1 MPVYGSHLLRYPDL
15 RVGSRIREERLRK
28 NWTLKQLAQKVGISS
43 AWLSEI
49 ENERHVID
57 LAQVV
62 DIAGALELQPAG
74 LLPPDV
80 RIPYQISREPDVL
93 AQAPRATRLAG
104 VPDGGRALRSEFRPL
119 ADLFIGRHLEPQL
132 GRIHLVEDEEL
143 QFCYHDEEEFVFVLR
158 DRVELQL
165 KTPTGLCREEI
176 GCGDSLYF
184 RSDFP
189 HILRSIEP
197 QAAET
202 IHVFGAGAASAGA
215 GFDWMSSRQGAYVED
230 HEPTNSLSQAG
241 ARLRALRDLH
251 GWTLNQVAGIVGLTA
266 RQLDLAERGERGLGL
281 DVLLRLAQAFG
292 RPLAELVGQTPTQG
306 PYCFVQRAATID
318 EVPIRRR
325 RTPVEKPTAAA
336 SKTCQPLAS
345 GFPVRCMFPYLLRI
359 LNVDADTL
367 TLHEHHSQEFIYV
380 LDGEIELVTF
390 AEERQVSEILRA
402 GDSCYLDSSVPHL
415 LRGRTR
421 NPFSQTSAE
430 VIDVFWSPLGE
441 TYLFGE

>member
-1 MPVYGSHLLRYPDL
+1 VSASSRCTSCTDL
-15 RVGSRIREERLRK
+15 RVGARICEERLRK
-28 NWTLKQLAQKVGISS
+28 NWTLKQLAEKVGISA

-57 LAQVV
+57 LSQAVA
-62 DIAGALELQPAG
+62 IAGALDLQPVG
-74 LLPPDV
+74 LLPADV
-80 RIPYQISREPDVL
+80 RIPHQIAREPGVL
-93 AQAPRATRLAG
+93 ARAPRDTRLARLR
-104 VPDGGRALRSEFRPL
+104 DGGSVPHHSEFRPL
-119 ADLFIGRHLEPQL
+119 ADLFIGCHLEPQL
-132 GRIHLVEDEEL
+132 GCIHPVEDADL

-158 DRVELQL
+158 GGVELQV
-165 KTPTGLCREEI
+165 KTPAGLCRAEI

-189 HILRSIEP
+189 HSLRSLDRQP
-197 QAAET
+197 AET
-202 IHVFGAGAASAGA
+202 IHVFGAGAA
-215 GFDWMSSRQGAYVED
+215 
-230 HEPTNSLSQAG
+230 NSLSQAG

-251 GWTLNQVAGIVGLTA
+251 GWTLSQVAGIVGLTS
-266 RQLDLAERGERGLGL
+266 RQLDLAERGERGLAL

-306 PYCFVQRAATID
+306 PYYFVQRAAAID
-318 EVPIRRR
+318 EVPIRQR

-359 LNVDADTL
+359 LNVDAETL

-380 LDGEIELVTF
+380 LDGEIELITF
-390 AEERQVSEILRA
+390 AEERRVSEMLRA
-402 GDSCYLDSSVPHL
+402 GDSCYLDSTAPHL

-441 TYLFGE
+441 GYLFGDWGGRAVRAGACS